1 MSNETKKQIAKAAP
15 NRWLVF
21 CILTFSGGIAF
32 KLSSMKDMFY
42 VPMQEFMGLS
52 NTQIG
57 AALSVYGIVQTIG
70 LIAGIYIC
78 DIISKK
84 YMIGGSL
91 LGIGVVGFYIAT
103 FPGYYGFLL
112 AFGVLAVHEAAVV
125 GLDVRR
131 VLAGT
136 FAERVVI
143 VVVENDGSGAGQ
155 RVRP

>member
-84 YMIGGSL
+84 YMIGGLKMQDCQEMLVKIL
-91 LGIGVVGFYIAT
+91 LQHLTMLVLEKFLMQIGKWNINFKI
-103 FPGYYGFLL
+103 FLI
-112 AFGVLAVHEAAVV
+112 
-125 GLDVRR
+125 
-131 VLAGT
+131 T
-136 FAERVVI
+136 
-143 VVVENDGSGAGQ
+143 
-155 RVRP
+155 

>member
-70 LIAGIYIC
+70 LIRNVPRLLWLPAGLWRPC
-78 DIISKK
+78 HSGRGD
-84 YMIGGSL
+84 
-91 LGIGVVGFYIAT
+91 
-103 FPGYYGFLL
+103 LL
-112 AFGVLAVHEAAVV
+112 ARSAEGHSPFG
-125 GLDVRR
+125 
-131 VLAGT
+131 
-136 FAERVVI
+136 
-143 VVVENDGSGAGQ
+143 
-155 RVRP
+155 

>member
-91 LGIGVVGFYIAT
+91 IGIGVVGFYIAT
-103 FPGYYGFLL
+103 FPAIMASCWPL
-112 AFGVLAVHEAAVV
+112 ASLPFWA
-125 GLDVRR
+125 R
-131 VLAGT
+131 
-136 FAERVVI
+136 
-143 VVVENDGSGAGQ
+143 
-155 RVRP
+155 